1 MIIDS
6 HCHLDYEPLVN
17 NINEVLLNAKKN
29 NITNLLTIGTSLES
43 SKKVLEIVEKYENI
57 YGAIGIHPNSTTKH
71 LNDLDKLID
80 IKKKSKKIIAFGE
93 TGLDYFYK
101 KSEKKD
107 QLFSFEKHIEF
118 AISENVPVIIHTRDA
133 DEDTI
138 LIIKKY
144 YKKTK
149 FLVHCFTG
157 NLEFAKRL
165 LNLECLIS
173 FSGIITFKK
182 SNELRDVV
190 KYVPLERMLIETDS
204 PYLSPDPLR
213 GKSNE
218 PANVKII
225 AEFVSKI
232 KNFFPCKIKFETNE
246 QSITKEVDE
255 IIELCKNKNQN
266 GCYVSWRTFYK
277 GYEPDEEVGVSTIKY
292 GVVNPLNWE
301 SNNHE
306 N

>member
-1 MIIDS
+1 MI
-6 HCHLDYEPLVN
+6 L
-17 NINEVLLNAKKN
+17 
-29 NITNLLTIGTSLES
+29 
-43 SKKVLEIVEKYENI
+43 
-57 YGAIGIHPNSTTKH
+57 
-71 LNDLDKLID
+71 
-80 IKKKSKKIIAFGE
+80 KKKSKKIIAFGE

-144 YKKTK
+144 YKKTR
-149 FLVHCFTG
+149 FLIHCFTG
-157 NLEFAKRL
+157 NLEFAKNL

-218 PANVKII
+218 PANVKIVGESI
-225 AEFVSKI
+225 AKI
-232 KNFFPCKIKFETNE
+232 KEISFEEVARLTTENFQNFFLNE
-246 QSITKEVDE
+246 Q
-255 IIELCKNKNQN
+255 
-266 GCYVSWRTFYK
+266 R
-277 GYEPDEEVGVSTIKY
+277 
-292 GVVNPLNWE
+292 
-301 SNNHE
+301 
-306 N
+306 

>member
-57 YGAIGIHPNSTTKH
+57 YGAIGIHPNSTTGY

-190 KYVPLERMLIETDS
+190 KYVPLERMMIETDS

-218 PANVKII
+218 PANVKIVGENI
-225 AEFVSKI
+225 AKI
-232 KNFFPCKIKFETNE
+232 KEISFEEVAKLTTENFKNFFLNE
-246 QSITKEVDE
+246 Q
-255 IIELCKNKNQN
+255 
-266 GCYVSWRTFYK
+266 R
-277 GYEPDEEVGVSTIKY
+277 
-292 GVVNPLNWE
+292 
-301 SNNHE
+301 
-306 N
+306 

>member
-43 SKKVLEIVEKYENI
+43 SKKVLEIVEEYENI
-57 YGAIGIHPNSTTKH
+57 YGAIGIHPNSTTGY

-133 DEDTI
+133 DEDTMF
-138 LIIKKY
+138 LI
-144 YKKTK
+144 
-149 FLVHCFTG
+149 HCFTG
-157 NLEFAKRL
+157 NLEFAKNL

-190 KYVPLERMLIETDS
+190 KYVPLERMMIETDS

-218 PANVKII
+218 PANVKIVGENI
-225 AEFVSKI
+225 AKI
-232 KNFFPCKIKFETNE
+232 KEISFEEVARLTTENFKNFFLNE
-246 QSITKEVDE
+246 Q
-255 IIELCKNKNQN
+255 
-266 GCYVSWRTFYK
+266 R
-277 GYEPDEEVGVSTIKY
+277 
-292 GVVNPLNWE
+292 
-301 SNNHE
+301 
-306 N
+306 

>member
-43 SKKVLEIVEKYENI
+43 SKKVLEIVEEYENI
-57 YGAIGIHPNSTTKH
+57 YGAIGIHPNSTTGY

-118 AISENVPVIIHTRDA
+118 VPVIIHTRDA

-138 LIIKKY
+138 SIIKKY
-144 YKKTK
+144 YKKTR
-149 FLVHCFTG
+149 FLIHCFTG
-157 NLEFAKRL
+157 NLEFAKNL

-190 KYVPLERMLIETDS
+190 KYVPLERMMIETDS

-218 PANVKII
+218 PANVKIVGENI
-225 AEFVSKI
+225 AKI
-232 KNFFPCKIKFETNE
+232 KEISFEEVARLTTENFKNFFLNE
-246 QSITKEVDE
+246 Q
-255 IIELCKNKNQN
+255 
-266 GCYVSWRTFYK
+266 R
-277 GYEPDEEVGVSTIKY
+277 
-292 GVVNPLNWE
+292 
-301 SNNHE
+301 
-306 N
+306 